1 MLHDSIPRVIAVNSV
16 AWAPHEYG
24 LVLCCGSSD
33 GSVSILTSVGSGH
46 WDAKKI
52 VSAHTV
58 RNSQFLFLCISLIVK
73 LLDWLQCCELVA
85 CHHPKCPFR
94 QQQC

>member
-1 MLHDSIPRVIAVNSV
+1 MMFSNIIINKIMQTSSMKLFDQILSVITVNSV

-58 RNSQFLFLCISLIVK
+58 RNS
-73 LLDWLQCCELVA
+73 
-85 CHHPKCPFR
+85 
-94 QQQC
+94 